1 MKEKLQN
8 FMQTINKL
16 IEKVGIDKL
25 VHFFV
30 GAWFVSEFKVFQEPL
45 YVGLAFV
52 FITILAYLK
61 EELFDKEF
69 TFMDIWFSMAG
80 GMMSIL
86 LYVVQYCIVV

>member
-1 MKEKLQN
+1 MKEKLQK

-30 GAWFVSEFKVFQEPL
+30 GAWFVSEFKIFQEPL

-61 EELFDKEF
+61 KNYL
-69 TFMDIWFSMAG
+69 IRN
-80 GMMSIL
+80 IL
-86 LYVVQYCIVV
+86 LWISGLLWQEA